1 MIVGIHDAEGGHGT
15 RAGDRDDVSF
25 WHRETPAGRAPKS
38 AGVVGQSYR
47 SPKRG
52 GGASSRHAVVAS
64 ASMAAPHVRPIRIPD
79 SYTAWA
85 ASDVHGQLHAVDR
98 LLESAGL
105 TDGGDRWIAP
115 AETALVITGDVVD
128 RGPDTVGLVRR
139 LASLRAQAGPAGGLV
154 AILEGNH
161 EAQVLGG
168 LGGESEI
175 FRALMTFG
183 GGATLLSVG
192 LRPDEWAG
200 RTPAELTARVEALTP
215 DLLPTLWT
223 FAPYARWRDVL
234 FVHGGPV
241 PFQELDRFER
251 SADRLWIRRAF
262 YESTELFPD
271 ADAWE
276 PYRRAGIGRVVFG
289 HSPVERPTLS
299 HDGRALNI
307 DTWRGQHVT
316 LARLEPGRELGE
328 ATYLTEPAEP
338 RAITDAPV
346 TAEEILRFD
355 AELPAHVD
363 AFTASHWRPASDER

>member
-1 MIVGIHDAEGGHGT
+1 
-15 RAGDRDDVSF
+15 
-25 WHRETPAGRAPKS
+25 
-38 AGVVGQSYR
+38 
-47 SPKRG
+47 
-52 GGASSRHAVVAS
+52 
-64 ASMAAPHVRPIRIPD
+64 MAAPHVRPIQIPD
-79 SYTAWA
+79 GYTVWA

-98 LLESAGL
+98 LLRTAGL

-115 AETALVITGDVVD
+115 AGTALVITGDVVD

-139 LASLRAQAGPAGGLV
+139 LASLRTQAEPAGGLV

-168 LGGESEI
+168 LGGEPEI

-200 RTPAELTARVEALTP
+200 RTAAELAARVEALAP

-251 SADRLWIRRAF
+251 SADRLWIRKAF
-262 YESTELFPD
+262 YESTEPFPD
-271 ADAWE
+271 ADAWG

-307 DTWRGQHVT
+307 DTWRGHHVT
-316 LARLEPGRELGE
+316 LARLEPGHELGE
-328 ATYLTEPAEP
+328 ATFLTEPAEP

-363 AFTASHWRPASDER
+363 AFTASHWSAAGDR